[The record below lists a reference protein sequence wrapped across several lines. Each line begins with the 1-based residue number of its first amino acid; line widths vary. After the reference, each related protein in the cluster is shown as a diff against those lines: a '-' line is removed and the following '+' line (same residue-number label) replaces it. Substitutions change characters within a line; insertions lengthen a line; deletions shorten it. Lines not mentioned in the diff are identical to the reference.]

1 MIIRDPFMPHS
12 IADYSRRVSALAV
25 VAVYCMGAAS
35 FASLMQAAPA
45 GTPTRAAT
53 PASTTALKAPVVAA
67 APTTPPTAA
76 EPWSEQ
82 LWDAAR
88 TGNEEQ
94 VNRLLEH
101 VPADAT
107 SDAAKR
113 LRESVTRRDEHVAE
127 TAKKVAAQRIE
138 KAKEMTDAVAAGNAT
153 KGLIGAA
160 YLKFL
165 STDWK
170 ADLASPGV
178 KAAIALAD
186 SKIAEARASG
196 DWLYA
201 EELLNRVRSL
211 YEGSTQKEE
220 FQKYDDALETDVSR
234 RVMLVLNY
242 APHAWYELRKKQYER
257 LDEKDRKEPFAP
269 FNEKGDDDWKQTIE
283 GINERIL
290 AEALTQI
297 AAQHLENVGW
307 KPLIEGGLSMVHQL
321 ATTPALKEKFPSLGD
336 AVLTG
341 AFGHAVNAEL
351 ATVSAMPAGEVNV
364 KTFNKVFAALRAAN
378 DATVKLPVEVI
389 VREFGNGTMAT
400 MTHDFEDPYTEIVW
414 PDRMRRFSQAIKG
427 NFVGVG
433 ILIRHNEK
441 REIVIINP
449 LDGSPSKRAGIKPQD
464 KITAVNGLSTADW
477 PLDKAVDTITG
488 PAGTQVTL
496 GITREGEAK
505 PIEYPLTRERIK
517 MYSVQ
522 GWKKTGYNERFEPQW
537 DWYVDPEDGIGYIRL
552 TGFNEDTFTD
562 FLKSMREM
570 STQRDING
578 LILDLRGNPGGL
590 LQSAVSFV
598 NAFLRTG
605 RIVSVEDR
613 NGQELYAFTAQR
625 QRAPLADVPTVVLIN
640 EGSASASEIV
650 SGALE
655 AHDVAV
661 VIGER
666 SFGKGSVQE
675 VHDIDGR
682 GAEAKANVKYTVQH
696 YLLPPKPGE
705 QKGRLVHKQPGSDDW
720 GVMPD
725 YVVKL
730 SPAQIDEIN
739 KIRASADDVPEE
751 AVDGMSEVPGS
762 AQIPGDEP
770 ASNGKVVEKKA
781 KEPRDPADLVL
792 KGIDPQVEMAVL
804 LLQGRALGQAER
816 AATATPVVAPAQRP
830 ATPEAAGKARS

>member
-1 MIIRDPFMPHS
+1 MPHS

-53 PASTTALKAPVVAA
+53 PASTTALKAPAVAA
-67 APTTPPTAA
+67 APTMPPTAA

-762 AQIPGDEP
+762 AQTPGDEP

>member
-1 MIIRDPFMPHS
+1 MPRP
-12 IADYSRRVSALAV
+12 IASPSRRSSAIAAV
-25 VAVYCMGAAS
+25 AACCMGASS
-35 FASLMQAAPA
+35 FASLIQGAPAPARPVVPAAVPPAAPA
-45 GTPTRAAT
+45 
-53 PASTTALKAPVVAA
+53 APA
-67 APTTPPTAA
+67 APATSA

-82 LWDAAR
+82 LWNAAR
-88 TGNEEQ
+88 TGNRQQ
-94 VNRLLEH
+94 VDLLLEN

-113 LRESVTRRDEHVAE
+113 LRESVTRRDEHVAA
-127 TAKKVAAQRIE
+127 TSKKVAEQRIE
-138 KAKEMTDAVAAGNAT
+138 KAKEMSDAVAAGNAT
-153 KGLIGAA
+153 KALIGAA
-160 YLKFL
+160 YMKFL
-165 STDWK
+165 SDDWK
-170 ADLASPGV
+170 VDLASPGV

-186 SKIAEARASG
+186 TKIAKARTDG

-234 RVMLVLNY
+234 RVMLVLEY
-242 APHAWYELRKKQYER
+242 APHAWYDLRKKQYER

-321 ATTPALKEKFPSLGD
+321 STTPALNEKFPSLGD
-336 AVLTG
+336 ATLAG
-341 AFGHAVNAEL
+341 AFGQAVTDQLTSVAAMRAE
-351 ATVSAMPAGEVNV
+351 EVDA

-464 KITAVNGLSTADW
+464 KIASVNGMSTADW

-488 PAGTQVTL
+488 PAGTPVTL

-505 PIEYPLTRERIK
+505 PLEYPLVRERIK

-598 NAFLRTG
+598 NAFLRSG

-696 YLLPPKPGE
+696 YLLPAKPGE
-705 QKGRLVHKQPGSDDW
+705 TKGRLVHKQPGSDDW

-751 AVDGMSEVPGS
+751 AADGMVEVPGS
-762 AQIPGDEP
+762 SKAPGDEP
-770 ASNGKVVEKKA
+770 PANGQVVDKKA
-781 KEPRDPADLVL
+781 KEPRDPADLVM

-804 LLQGRALGQAER
+804 LLQGRALGQAEK
-816 AATATPVVAPAQRP
+816 ASSVGPATAPAQRP
-830 ATPEAAGKARS
+830 AAPEAAGKARS

>member
-1 MIIRDPFMPHS
+1 MPHS
-12 IADYSRRVSALAV
+12 IADYSRRISALAV

-53 PASTTALKAPVVAA
+53 PASTTALKAPAVAA

-127 TAKKVAAQRIE
+127 TAKKVAEQRIE

-762 AQIPGDEP
+762 AQTPGDEP

-830 ATPEAAGKARS
+830 AAPEAAGKARS

>member
-1 MIIRDPFMPHS
+1 MPHS
-12 IADYSRRVSALAV
+12 IADYSRRISALAV

-127 TAKKVAAQRIE
+127 TAKKVAEQRIE

-762 AQIPGDEP
+762 AQTPGDEP

-830 ATPEAAGKARS
+830 AAPEAAGKARS

>member
-1 MIIRDPFMPHS
+1 MPHS
-12 IADYSRRVSALAV
+12 IADYSRRISALAV

-53 PASTTALKAPVVAA
+53 PASTTALKAPAVAA

-762 AQIPGDEP
+762 AQTPGDEP

>member
-1 MIIRDPFMPHS
+1 
-12 IADYSRRVSALAV
+12 
-25 VAVYCMGAAS
+25 MGAAS

-127 TAKKVAAQRIE
+127 TAKKVAEQRIE

-762 AQIPGDEP
+762 AQTPGDEP

-830 ATPEAAGKARS
+830 AAPEAAGKARS

>member
-1 MIIRDPFMPHS
+1 
-12 IADYSRRVSALAV
+12 
-25 VAVYCMGAAS
+25 
-35 FASLMQAAPA
+35 
-45 GTPTRAAT
+45 
-53 PASTTALKAPVVAA
+53 
-67 APTTPPTAA
+67 
-76 EPWSEQ
+76 
-82 LWDAAR
+82 
-88 TGNEEQ
+88 
-94 VNRLLEH
+94 
-101 VPADAT
+101 
-107 SDAAKR
+107 
-113 LRESVTRRDEHVAE
+113 
-127 TAKKVAAQRIE
+127 
-138 KAKEMTDAVAAGNAT
+138 
-153 KGLIGAA
+153 
-160 YLKFL
+160 
-165 STDWK
+165 
-170 ADLASPGV
+170 
-178 KAAIALAD
+178 
-186 SKIAEARASG
+186 
-196 DWLYA
+196 
-201 EELLNRVRSL
+201 
-211 YEGSTQKEE
+211 
-220 FQKYDDALETDVSR
+220 
-234 RVMLVLNY
+234 
-242 APHAWYELRKKQYER
+242 
-257 LDEKDRKEPFAP
+257 
-269 FNEKGDDDWKQTIE
+269 
-283 GINERIL
+283 
-290 AEALTQI
+290 
-297 AAQHLENVGW
+297 
-307 KPLIEGGLSMVHQL
+307 
-321 ATTPALKEKFPSLGD
+321 
-336 AVLTG
+336 
-341 AFGHAVNAEL
+341 
-351 ATVSAMPAGEVNV
+351 
-364 KTFNKVFAALRAAN
+364 
-378 DATVKLPVEVI
+378 VEVI

-464 KITAVNGLSTADW
+464 KIASVNGMSTADW

-488 PAGTQVTL
+488 PAGTPVTL

-505 PIEYPLTRERIK
+505 PLEYPLVRERIK

-537 DWYVDPEDGIGYIRL
+537 DWYVDPEGGIGYIRL

-598 NAFLRTG
+598 NAFLRSG

-696 YLLPPKPGE
+696 YLLPAKPGE
-705 QKGRLVHKQPGSDDW
+705 TKGRLVHKQPGSDDW

-730 SPAQIDEIN
+730 SPDQIEEIN

-751 AVDGMSEVPGS
+751 AADGMVEVPGS
-762 AQIPGDEP
+762 SKVPGDEP
-770 ASNGKVVEKKA
+770 PANGQVVDKKA
-781 KEPRDPADLVL
+781 KEPRDPAELVM

-804 LLQGRALGQAER
+804 LLQGRALGQAEK
-816 AATATPVVAPAQRP
+816 ASSATPATAPAQRP
-830 ATPEAAGKARS
+830 AGPEAAGKARS

>member
-1 MIIRDPFMPHS
+1 MPHS

-53 PASTTALKAPVVAA
+53 PASTTAFKAPVVAA

-762 AQIPGDEP
+762 AQTPGDEP

>member
-1 MIIRDPFMPHS
+1 
-12 IADYSRRVSALAV
+12 
-25 VAVYCMGAAS
+25 
-35 FASLMQAAPA
+35 
-45 GTPTRAAT
+45 
-53 PASTTALKAPVVAA
+53 
-67 APTTPPTAA
+67 
-76 EPWSEQ
+76 
-82 LWDAAR
+82 
-88 TGNEEQ
+88 
-94 VNRLLEH
+94 
-101 VPADAT
+101 
-107 SDAAKR
+107 
-113 LRESVTRRDEHVAE
+113 
-127 TAKKVAAQRIE
+127 
-138 KAKEMTDAVAAGNAT
+138 
-153 KGLIGAA
+153 
-160 YLKFL
+160 
-165 STDWK
+165 
-170 ADLASPGV
+170 
-178 KAAIALAD
+178 
-186 SKIAEARASG
+186 
-196 DWLYA
+196 
-201 EELLNRVRSL
+201 
-211 YEGSTQKEE
+211 
-220 FQKYDDALETDVSR
+220 
-234 RVMLVLNY
+234 
-242 APHAWYELRKKQYER
+242 
-257 LDEKDRKEPFAP
+257 
-269 FNEKGDDDWKQTIE
+269 
-283 GINERIL
+283 
-290 AEALTQI
+290 
-297 AAQHLENVGW
+297 
-307 KPLIEGGLSMVHQL
+307 
-321 ATTPALKEKFPSLGD
+321 
-336 AVLTG
+336 
-341 AFGHAVNAEL
+341 VNAEL

-762 AQIPGDEP
+762 AQTPGDEP

>member
-1 MIIRDPFMPHS
+1 MPRP
-12 IADYSRRVSALAV
+12 IASPSRRSSAIAAV
-25 VAVYCMGAAS
+25 AACCMGASS
-35 FASLMQAAPA
+35 FASLIQGAPAPARPQVPAAVPPAVPAAPA
-45 GTPTRAAT
+45 A
-53 PASTTALKAPVVAA
+53 PAIS
-67 APTTPPTAA
+67 A

-82 LWDAAR
+82 LWNAAR
-88 TGNEEQ
+88 TGNRQQ
-94 VNRLLEH
+94 VDLLLEN

-113 LRESVTRRDEHVAE
+113 LRESVTRRDEHVAA
-127 TAKKVAAQRIE
+127 TSKKVAEQRIE
-138 KAKEMTDAVAAGNAT
+138 KAKEMSDAVAAGNAT
-153 KGLIGAA
+153 KALIGAA
-160 YLKFL
+160 YMKFL
-165 STDWK
+165 SDDWK
-170 ADLASPGV
+170 VDLASPGV

-186 SKIAEARASG
+186 TKIAQARTDG

-234 RVMLVLNY
+234 RVMLVLEY
-242 APHAWYELRKKQYER
+242 APHAWYDLRKKQYER

-321 ATTPALKEKFPSLGD
+321 STTPALKEKFPSLGD
-336 AVLTG
+336 ATLAG
-341 AFGHAVNAEL
+341 AFGQAVTDQLTSVAAMRAE
-351 ATVSAMPAGEVNV
+351 EVDA

-464 KITAVNGLSTADW
+464 KITAVNGMSTADW

-488 PAGTQVTL
+488 PAGTPVTL

-505 PIEYPLTRERIK
+505 PIEYPLVRERIK

-696 YLLPPKPGE
+696 YLLPAKPGE
-705 QKGRLVHKQPGSDDW
+705 TKGRLVHKQPGSDDW

-751 AVDGMSEVPGS
+751 AADGMVEVPGS
-762 AQIPGDEP
+762 SKAPGDEP
-770 ASNGKVVEKKA
+770 PANGEVVDKKA
-781 KEPRDPADLVL
+781 KEPRDPADLVM

-804 LLQGRALGQAER
+804 LLQGRALGQAEK
-816 AATATPVVAPAQRP
+816 ASSVGPATAPAQRP
-830 ATPEAAGKARS
+830 AVPEAAGKARS